1 MFTRRSRHSSFLH
14 ATDAVRKGCSK
25 LCLRTVDT
33 DVVVLVIAMFN
44 HLNADGLWLA
54 FGTKSHFRYIPIHE
68 IVAGLDPRI
77 CTTLPVFHALTG
89 CDTVSAFGGRGKR
102 TAWNTWKV
110 FPDLQQL
117 LHIFYSWKITLVSQL
132 DQCRDDL

>member
-1 MFTRRSRHSSFLH
+1 
-14 ATDAVRKGCSK
+14 
-25 LCLRTVDT
+25 
-33 DVVVLVIAMFN
+33 MFN
-44 HLNADGLWLA
+44 HLNADELWLA
-54 FGTKSHFRYIPIHE
+54 FGTKPHSQYIPIHE

-110 FPDLQQL
+110 FPDVTAAFEHL
-117 LHIFYSWKITLVSQL
+117 LLMEDNLSESVISVLE
-132 DQCRDDL
+132 